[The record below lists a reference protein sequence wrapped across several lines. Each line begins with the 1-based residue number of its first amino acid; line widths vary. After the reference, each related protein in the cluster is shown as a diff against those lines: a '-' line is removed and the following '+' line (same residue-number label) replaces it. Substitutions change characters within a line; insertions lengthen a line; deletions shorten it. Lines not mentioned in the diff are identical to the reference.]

1 MKIDPK
7 FNPDLSGN
15 IKYVIAIPTYN
26 EASTLSILLSDIA
39 QKIMGD
45 GVVLILDDS
54 PSETSELT
62 QTVSFNAFSG
72 SQGYLFFSS
81 YGQKSGRG
89 AAIRRGMEFSR
100 KYFPNLDFFIECDA
114 DGSHQVVDIFDIL
127 NFQVK
132 VDLLIG
138 SRYLK
143 SSKISGWPMKRLIF
157 SKLLNLTITRS
168 LKIPIKDITNG
179 LRRYSVPAIDCIIKT
194 TPITHGFIYLTE
206 QALIINNHKL
216 LIQELPISFVNRIAD
231 ESTVT
236 WREIFSS
243 IIGLVKLHLSK
254 HKLNK

>member
-7 FNPDLSGN
+7 FNFDLSGN
-15 IKYVIAIPTYN
+15 IRYVIAIPTYN
-26 EASTLSILLSDIA
+26 EASTLSILLSAIA
-39 QKIMGD
+39 QKMIGD
-45 GVVLILDDS
+45 GAVLILDDS
-54 PSETSELT
+54 PSEISKLT
-62 QTVSFNAFSG
+62 QRISFNAFRG

-89 AAIRRGMEFSR
+89 AAVRRGMEFSR
-100 KYFPNLDFFIECDA
+100 KSFPNLDFFIECDA

-127 NFQVK
+127 NSQVR

-168 LKIPIKDITNG
+168 LKIPIEDITNG
-179 LRRYSVPAIDCIIKT
+179 LRRYSVPAIDCILRT
-194 TPITHGFIYLTE
+194 PPITHGFIYLTE
-206 QALIINNHKL
+206 QALIVNIHKL

-236 WREIFSS
+236 WREILSA
-243 IIGLVKLHLSK
+243 IAGLVELHLSK
-254 HKLNK
+254 HKLIK

>member
-7 FNPDLSGN
+7 FSPDLSGD
-15 IKYVIAIPTYN
+15 IRYVIAIPSYN
-26 EASTLSILLSDIA
+26 EASTLSILLKDIA
-39 QKIMGD
+39 KKMIGD

-54 PSETSELT
+54 PSETSKLT
-62 QTVSFNAFSG
+62 QTISFNAFKG

-100 KYFPNLDFFIECDA
+100 RSFPNLDFFIECDA
-114 DGSHQVVDIFDIL
+114 DGSHQVVDIFNIL
-127 NFQVK
+127 NFQVR

-143 SSKISGWPMKRLIF
+143 SSKISGWPMGRLIF

-179 LRRYSVPAIDCIIKT
+179 LRRYSVPAIDCIIRT
-194 TPITHGFIYLTE
+194 PPITHGFIYLTE
-206 QALIINNHKL
+206 QALIININKL
-216 LIQELPISFVNRIAD
+216 LIRELPISFVNRIAD

-236 WREIFSS
+236 WREILTS
-243 IIGLVKLHLSK
+243 IRGLVKLHLNK
-254 HKLNK
+254 HKLMK